1 MRTHIQTA
9 FAKYPNVKYWDVV
22 NEAILD
28 TLPSGTCYGCKVY
41 KEAAEQGSDGWFANR
56 WMDIN
61 SAGGDYVKEAFIMA
75 SQYAPS
81 GAKLFYND
89 YSIISSSNWMSDKAD
104 AVYYMIQGM
113 RNEGVQ
119 IDGIGFQC
127 HLTGSDST
135 LNYAGIKA
143 NLDRFAALGLEI
155 HITEIDVENPS
166 NDQDRLAEVYK
177 MVLDACMDTSACK
190 AFVSWGF
197 TDRYTWKGSSNNP
210 LPFED
215 DLSAK
220 TTVYTLIDALQSG
233 SGGGSSSSGNSGSSG
248 SSSSGGGQ
256 LVNWGEAN

>member
-155 HITEIDVENPS
+155 HITEIDV
-166 NDQDRLAEVYK
+166 K
-177 MVLDACMDTSACK
+177 
-190 AFVSWGF
+190 
-197 TDRYTWKGSSNNP
+197 YTYI
-210 LPFED
+210 
-215 DLSAK
+215 LSMAM
-220 TTVYTLIDALQSG
+220 Y
-233 SGGGSSSSGNSGSSG
+233 
-248 SSSSGGGQ
+248 
-256 LVNWGEAN
+256 